1 MEEFSTEVASPDS
14 PIHQKSKLNIA
25 SIRST
30 ISIINHHLHLL
41 LSDSSA
47 LQSLQHRIASRLSSS
62 TKNPNNNHFPFS
74 DHSILSNL
82 FWGVQ
87 NLHSSAATDSR
98 RVNDA
103 DGDGDVVLS
112 RLAKAESM
120 LQVPALL
127 DENGTTAGVDNRYLV
142 CTSYFYLSLVRKL
155 QGDEWQVAM
164 HFLHALLMSPGY
176 VRMEF
181 TPELC
186 RKLWEESGGGVRLK
200 GGGNDATMDEALR
213 QRGRRCKD
221 WLMYYQVV
229 SYGETPRWIKGSGN
243 FLTVPDDM
251 GRRRTMPTRLQTSL

>member
-1 MEEFSTEVASPDS
+1 MAEFSTEGTPDS
-14 PIHQKSKLNIA
+14 PSHQKSKLNIS

-41 LSDSSA
+41 LSDPSA
-47 LQSLQHRIASRLSSS
+47 LQRLQRRIASRLSSS

-98 RVNDA
+98 EVNDA
-103 DGDGDVVLS
+103 DDDAVLS
-112 RLAKAESM
+112 HLAKAESM

-127 DENGTTAGVDNRYLV
+127 DENGTTAGLDNRYLV

-164 HFLHALLMSPGY
+164 HFLQALLVSPGY

-186 RKLWEESGGGVRLK
+186 RKLWEESGGGLRLRE
-200 GGGNDATMDEALR
+200 GNDATMDEALR

-229 SYGETPRWIKGSGN
+229 SYGETPRWIKGNSN
-243 FLTVPDDM
+243 FLILPNDDI
-251 GRRRTMPTRLQTSL
+251 GRRTMPTRVRTSL